1 MSSSF
6 VSSTLEDKESSLFKD
21 ERNETKWNI
30 EYIVNKYIVKRILK
44 RAKGRGRIKRETIEN
59 ARSIGE
65 EEKRK

>member
-6 VSSTLEDKESSLFKD
+6 VSSTLEDKESLLFKD

-30 EYIVNKYIVKRILK
+30 DSKYIVKRILK

>member
-1 MSSSF
+1 MPSSF

-30 EYIVNKYIVKRILK
+30 DSKYIVKRILK

>member
-30 EYIVNKYIVKRILK
+30 DSKYIVKRILK